1 MSFSPNNDL
10 SRLEVGRLTLN
21 KALSNFLDLAR
32 WIAAL
37 AVLLGHAAVLVQISD
52 IMVAPHGPGVYA
64 WWFLTAFSHQAVLVF
79 FVISGFLVGGDL
91 LLRRRRT
98 EPFLL
103 GYYINRFSRIYIV
116 MVPALAVGFIVDSVG
131 RQIFPNSGIYDA
143 PFFESVFNTTN
154 MLWALLQQQSI
165 WTTQAG
171 TNGPL
176 WSLACEMWYY
186 VTFPLLLLP
195 FARTYSKN
203 SRIAAFSIGVAAT
216 IFMAIPKSFF
226 LFGYCAWI
234 AGALARLAPRPLI
247 QSTLVSLGLFLAT
260 IAAVRLAARG
270 PIVAAYPFITT
281 LADVATTATFV
292 NLLIVLRFSDGN
304 GLFANLGPLH
314 RRLSDF
320 SYSLYATHAPLVFF
334 VWAGAG
340 ALLGREWYKLLPTP
354 LHWALAFSVIIVAIA
369 FAYAFSRATE
379 AQTPRLRAY
388 LRAAFAAGRHIAPA
402 SEAPTMGGLRP
413 GPALG
418 SIAAKESERQREN
431 S

>member
-1 MSFSPNNDL
+1 M
-10 SRLEVGRLTLN
+10 N

-37 AVLLGHAAVLVQISD
+37 AVLLGHATVLVQISD

-91 LLRRRRT
+91 LRRRRRA

-143 PFFESVFNTTN
+143 SFFEGVFDPLN
-154 MLWALLQQQSI
+154 MFWALLQQQSI

-171 TNGPL
+171 SNGPL

-195 FARTYSKN
+195 FASAYSK
-203 SRIAAFSIGVAAT
+203 SFRFAAFAAGVAAT
-216 IFMAIPKSFF
+216 VFMAIPKSFF
-226 LFGYCAWI
+226 LLGYCAWI
-234 AGALARLAPRPLI
+234 AGALVRLAPRPAI
-247 QSTLVSLGLFLAT
+247 KSPLVSLGLFLAT
-260 IAAVRLAARG
+260 IAAVRLAVRG
-270 PIVAAYPFITT
+270 PVLTAYPFIAT
-281 LADVATTATFV
+281 LADIATTATFA
-292 NLLIVLRFSDGN
+292 NLLIGLRLGDGN
-304 GLFANLGPLH
+304 GLFSNLGPLH

-340 ALLGREWYKLLPTP
+340 SLLGREWYKHLPTL
-354 LHWALAFSVIIVAIA
+354 LHWTLAFSVIFIAIV
-369 FAYAFSRATE
+369 FAYAFSRLTE
-379 AQTPRLRAY
+379 ARTPKLRAF
-388 LRAAFAAGRHIAPA
+388 LRTALASGRPIAAPSATPATSASPA
-402 SEAPTMGGLRP
+402 S
-413 GPALG
+413 PALC
-418 SIAAKESERQREN
+418 SVAASEPELGREN